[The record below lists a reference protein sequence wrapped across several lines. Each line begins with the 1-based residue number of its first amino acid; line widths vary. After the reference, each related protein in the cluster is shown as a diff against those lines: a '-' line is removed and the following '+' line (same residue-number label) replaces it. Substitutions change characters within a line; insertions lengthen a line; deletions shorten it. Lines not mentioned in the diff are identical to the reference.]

1 MNRYISL
8 MVAASAALSMGMS
21 MSSRGAEPDKP
32 AGAQASEA
40 PAASEPAALEAITV
54 TGSLL
59 PTTPDQ
65 VAVSVI
71 SLDARQMEQNGIST
85 NPLEILRKAIPSFA
99 GRSNA
104 GTSNANNDNQRT
116 AGGSQLQL
124 RNLPTLILVNGRRVA
139 NSGVGGINGKNF
151 VDVNQI
157 PAAAIDHIEVLT
169 DGASSIYGSDAIGG
183 VVNFILKSDYD
194 GIKAGGRYGGAT
206 GDYKER
212 SAYATGGMDAGGIKF
227 TGTASWSKT
236 SPLFQDAREFTS
248 PLYNKTSS
256 IPGVV
261 AFGGSNPGAI
271 LAPGVNTPS
280 AMNPTG
286 TGATATSVNQLIA
299 NGTYVPTTPGAIA
312 QGFDVSKYQTLLLGQ
327 ELQSLVFT
335 ADSKLFGTGIGV
347 FGDLMLSRSKS
358 FTQWLP
364 VPAPNLTVPAGAPYD
379 PLTTSFT
386 GVTFDDLSRTKSFD
400 NKVDAVRATIGLRG
414 DIVESWT
421 WETGF
426 VYSQSELDQRQSNLL
441 YKPNIPLAI
450 AGGFDAAGNP
460 VAGGAYSSVYSR
472 YSLTG
477 PRVIQPALDPF
488 ARGAA
493 VNEAALANVYGTEAI
508 RAKSEL
514 TSLDGRV
521 TGSVFDLPAGTVA
534 LAVGAS
540 VRRETL
546 SGGAD
551 ANGRVTD
558 PITGSV
564 TGNAQQWLG
573 GTYADPFKRH
583 RDIEALFAE
592 TRAPIT
598 RSSMGIPGFAELDL
612 IAAVRGEKYS
622 DAGRSTVPKY
632 GFRWQP
638 FDKQVTVH
646 GDYSKSFSAPSLY
659 AEYGPTDS
667 RQVGAGV
674 IQGVFGSNYTGLP
687 FNGEDGNNPKLQ
699 PATSTSRSIG
709 ILIQPNAV
717 EGLKIAADFSSI
729 SLQGFAGGI
738 GFNTILASINALGSA
753 SPYFNN
759 LAIDNFVGGAGASQ
773 PFANPGA
780 LKAFL
785 TNAVTGKGDPTQAN
799 RLYVIDQF
807 RNLATLT
814 EHAYS
819 INASYVIPTE
829 RDGTFTLSTVG
840 AIFTDFNFQALP
852 GTAYIQ
858 YAGTTNN
865 AGGSGGFGGTLP
877 KYRFFTTLD
886 WTYHDV
892 DLTVSNT
899 YVSSTVDTGV
909 NGTSMPTIPV
919 SSYVTW
925 DARAAYDWHFG
936 GKDSRFMTFAL
947 GVNNIADRMPPL
959 APRAFLDNNA
969 DVSTFSPIGRL
980 IYGTVSITF

>member
-1 MNRYISL
+1 MNRYICFL
-8 MVAASAALSMGMS
+8 AAASAALSEGILIAC
-21 MSSRGAEPDKP
+21 RAAEPDNSS
-32 AGAQASEA
+32 GAQASDA
-40 PAASEPAALEAITV
+40 PAESEPTALEAITV

-71 SLDARQMEQNGIST
+71 SVDAKQMEQNGIST
-85 NPLEILRKAIPSFA
+85 NPLEILRKAVPSFA

-104 GTSNANNDNQRT
+104 ATSNANNDTQRT

-124 RNLPTLILVNGRRVA
+124 RNLPTLILINGRRVA

-194 GIKAGGRYGGAT
+194 GFKAGGRYGGAT
-206 GDYKER
+206 GDYRER
-212 SAYATGGMDAGGIKF
+212 SAYATGGTNVGGVNF
-227 TGTASWSKT
+227 TATGTYSKT
-236 SPLFQDAREFTS
+236 SPLFQDTRAFTS

-280 AMNPTG
+280 ALNPTG
-286 TGATATSVNQLIA
+286 TSATATSVNQLIA
-299 NGTYVPTTPGAIA
+299 NGTYVPTTPGAVA
-312 QGFDVSKYQTLLLGQ
+312 QGVDVSKYQTLLLGQ
-327 ELQSLVFT
+327 ELQSFVLT
-335 ADSKLFGTGIGV
+335 ADSKLFGTSIDV

-364 VPAPNLTVPAGAPYD
+364 VPAPNLTVPAGAPYN
-379 PLTTSFT
+379 PLTTNFA
-386 GVTFDDLSRTKSFD
+386 GVTFDDLGRTKDFD
-400 NKVDAVRATIGLRG
+400 NKVDAIRATIGLRG
-414 DIVESWT
+414 DIVKGWT

-426 VYSQSELDQRQSNLL
+426 VYSQSELQQRQSNLL

-450 AGGFDAAGNP
+450 AGGFDAAGNA
-460 VAGGAYSSVYSR
+460 VAGGAYSSVYSG

-477 PRVIQPALDPF
+477 PKVIQPALDPF

-493 VNEAALANVYGTEAI
+493 LTPAGLVDLYGTEAI
-508 RAKSEL
+508 KAKSEL
-514 TSLDGRV
+514 ISLDGRV
-521 TGSVFDLPAGTVA
+521 TGSVFDLPGGTVA
-534 LAVGAS
+534 VAVGAA

-546 SGGAD
+546 SGSTD

-558 PITGSV
+558 PVTGSA

-573 GTYADPFKRH
+573 GTYADPFKKH

-592 TRAPIT
+592 TRVPIT
-598 RSSMGIPGFAELDL
+598 RSSMDIPGFAELDL

-638 FDKQVTVH
+638 LDKQVTLH

-659 AEYGPTDS
+659 AEYGPTDT

-674 IQGVFGSNYTGLP
+674 IQGVFGPNYTGLP
-687 FNGEDGNNPKLQ
+687 FNGEDGNNPNLK

-709 ILIQPNAV
+709 IVIQPNAI

-759 LAIDNFVGGAGASQ
+759 LAIDNFAGGAGASQ

-780 LKAFL
+780 LKSFL

-799 RLYVIDQF
+799 RLCVVDQF

-819 INASYVIPTE
+819 INASYAMPTA
-829 RDGTFTLSTVG
+829 RYGTFTLCPGG
-840 AIFTDFNFQALP
+840 AFSPDFNFRAFP
-852 GTAYIQ
+852 AVSYIQ

-892 DLTVSNT
+892 DLTLNNT
-899 YVSSTVDTGV
+899 YVSSTVDTGL
-909 NGTSMPTIPV
+909 NGTSTPTIPV
-919 SSYVTW
+919 SSYMSW
-925 DARAAYDWHFG
+925 DARAAYDWHFS
-936 GKDSRFMTFAL
+936 GKDSRILTVAL

-959 APRAFLDNNA
+959 APRSFLDNNA
-969 DVSTFSPIGRL
+969 DISTFSPIGRL
-980 IYGTVSITF
+980 IYATVTISF